1 MEGKGTAITTQTR
14 YRGAMP
20 PKGVRCQLEQRGMR
34 RWDACH
40 PSECPTCNWNL
51 DRREEESNSSEPRE

>member
-1 MEGKGTAITTQTR
+1 MEDKGTAITTRTR

-20 PKGVRCQLEQRGMR
+20 PEGVRCQLEQRGTR
-34 RWDACH
+34 RRYACR

-51 DRREEESNSSEPRE
+51 DKREKESKNDELRK